1 MFMGS
6 DVFRFREDSPR
17 GEASNK
23 AGCDAGICESLHQI
37 AASLGHAIDAKDR
50 STSSHSRQVA
60 DLARCLALRAGLTP
74 YQAEMIH
81 IAGHLHD
88 IGKIGIPDEILS
100 KRAALTDA
108 EWAMIRLHPVTG
120 ANIVAPV
127 RMMNGPTGISKMI
140 LHHHE
145 RWDGGGYPHGLRGDS
160 IPLGARILCL
170 ADSFSAMMQSRSYR
184 DRLTLGGS
192 VEEVRRNK
200 GSQFDP
206 ELCGLMVEMLLEAG
220 VSDEYC
226 SVDLLVIRIMCSWEV
241 RETIT
246 EIESAP
252 RPHHM

>member
-108 EWAMIRLHPVTG
+108 EHNAALT
-120 ANIVAPV
+120 AFYA
-127 RMMNGPTGISKMI
+127 TF
-140 LHHHE
+140 
-145 RWDGGGYPHGLRGDS
+145 GDVM
-160 IPLGARILCL
+160 
-170 ADSFSAMMQSRSYR
+170 D
-184 DRLTLGGS
+184 T
-192 VEEVRRNK
+192 
-200 GSQFDP
+200 
-206 ELCGLMVEMLLEAG
+206 
-220 VSDEYC
+220 
-226 SVDLLVIRIMCSWEV
+226 DLL
-241 RETIT
+241 
-246 EIESAP
+246 IECLSRNASSE
-252 RPHHM
+252 RRKVS